1 MVSLQ
6 KISNKHADTVSKHAK
21 ISKTDVEKM
30 IKDSDSKSFDGR
42 FFEMYVVMSG
52 EEIVGLISLF
62 EHSASIVSIGP
73 EIFTE
78 SRKLGYATKAMQ
90 MAMDIARSIG
100 YKIVFQ
106 QVRVNNIA
114 SIKLHEKLGF
124 ETDNI
129 IYKNRKNNEIFI
141 YLKSI

>member
-1 MVSLQ
+1 M
-6 KISNKHADTVSKHAK
+6 IS
-21 ISKTDVEKM
+21 
-30 IKDSDSKSFDGR
+30 DSDSKSFDGR

-90 MAMDIARSIG
+90 IAIDIARSIG

-114 SIKLHEKLGF
+114 SIKLHKKLGF